1 MDSLHL
7 ATLHSSPELSQ
18 EEVVHSLARECAF
31 PVPADSVTVR
41 QTHISIVFLGGDLA
55 YKVKKPVKLP
65 FLDFSTVQRRH
76 FFCEEEVWIN
86 RPWAPDVYLGVV
98 PVTHESGGL
107 QFEGNGPMVDW
118 AVKMRRLPESA
129 TLKSRLQCGTLEPQD
144 IVQTAQRIAAIHRQ
158 AHHCVGEQAA
168 EAQAEFR
175 CQMRQNWD
183 FARGLTPDVI
193 DPQILQRIEWLS
205 DEWLKRHDDTL
216 RRRPGDG
223 CIRELHGDLRL
234 EHIFLFP
241 ERTPPRDILIIDGI
255 EFDSALRRIDVVA
268 DMAFLVME
276 LGFAGRRDLAQVF
289 ADAYFEATGDNSG
302 GSLLPLFAAYRSAV
316 RAKVAAILSAELQD
330 VSGVSE
336 ASDEHR
342 ENLMPEGSGHH
353 FQQSQRDEALAR
365 SRAHWLWCLSELEA
379 PDRRPA
385 LVLVSGLP
393 GTGKSTLAR
402 TLSEAACFDEVIR
415 SDVVRKELF
424 PSTATMDDT
433 AILYSAERVERTYD
447 ECWTRARRRLLSGG
461 RVIVDA
467 TFHRES
473 VRRRFLQLAIDCG
486 TRAVWLECTAPADI
500 VQTRLE
506 ARHGDPSDADWPV
519 YQVVREQWEHASEFS
534 KRFHATIDA
543 SEHAA
548 DALNEARDVLR
559 LQGLI
564 GGSVDQTLRD
574 KSRCV

>member
-1 MDSLHL
+1 M
-7 ATLHSSPELSQ
+7 Q
-18 EEVVHSLARECAF
+18 SLARECAF
-31 PVPADSVTVR
+31 PVPAESVTVR
-41 QTHISIVFLGGDLA
+41 QTHISVVFLGGDLA

-86 RPWAPDVYLGVV
+86 RPWAPDGYLGVV
-98 PVTHESGGL
+98 PVTHEFGGL

-118 AVKMRRLPESA
+118 AVKMSRLPESA

-144 IVQTAQRIAAIHRQ
+144 VVQTAQRIAAIHRQ

-216 RRRPGDG
+216 RRRAGDG

-241 ERTPPRDILIIDGI
+241 ERTPPHDILIIDGI

-289 ADAYFEATGDNSG
+289 ADAYFEATGDHSG
-302 GSLLPLFAAYRSAV
+302 RSLLPLFAAYRSAV

-342 ENLMPEGSGHH
+342 ENLMPESSGHH
-353 FQQSQRDEALAR
+353 FQQSQRDEALTR

-402 TLSEAACFDEVIR
+402 ILSEAACFDEVIR
-415 SDVVRKELF
+415 SDVVRRELF
-424 PSTATMDDT
+424 PSTVTMDDT
-433 AILYSAERVERTYD
+433 AVLYSAERVARTYD
-447 ECWTRARRRLLSGG
+447 ECWTRARKRLLSGG

-473 VRRRFLQLAIDCG
+473 VRRLFLQLAIDCG
-486 TRAVWLECTAPADI
+486 TRAVWLECNAPADV

-506 ARHGDPSDADWPV
+506 ARHGDPSDADWQV
-519 YQVVREQWEHASEFS
+519 YQIVREQWEHASEFS
-534 KRFHATIDA
+534 KRFHAAIDA
-543 SEHAA
+543 SEHSA
-548 DALNEARDVLR
+548 DALNEALRVLR
-559 LQGLI
+559 SQGLI
-564 GGSVDQTLRD
+564 NGCG
-574 KSRCV
+574 